1 MFLSGLRLGGTIRA
15 YAQPADHY
23 GMSPRMAQ
31 APPVKWGGLT
41 VKKAGGQ
48 PPRLLRC
55 SHTPVLRL
63 AQCFGAGPCAGP
75 FRPVIV
81 HGRVLIHRWIVIHW
95 GIVIHW
101 WIVIHWRVALIAP
114 IVRHGHYRNW
124 GEGPAHMAT
133 G

>member
-48 PPRLLRC
+48 PPRLLY
-55 SHTPVLRL
+55 
-63 AQCFGAGPCAGP
+63 A
-75 FRPVIV
+75 FRP
-81 HGRVLIHRWIVIHW
+81 RDQLSVLPGEGAVVVVVVGTVVGTAV
-95 GIVIHW
+95 GIV
-101 WIVIHWRVALIAP
+101 VTVTVGPGPVGNTRVGSSPVVPPATKAVGQ
-114 IVRHGHYRNW
+114 VRF
-124 GEGPAHMAT
+124 PLPCLTAT
-133 G
+133 L